1 MFQINRALS
10 PEIVKETF
18 ASKTSSH
25 NLLRKDTFKK
35 RQVHAHYH
43 GTESFLFLRQKIRDL
58 VPVKSKQTESFDFFK
73 SKIKNWVHFDCPC
86 RLCKTYMQQVVFI

>member
-18 ASKTSSH
+18 VSKTSSH
-25 NLLRKDTFKK
+25 NLPRKDTFKK
-35 RQVHAHYH
+35 RQVHPHYH
-43 GTESFLFLRQKIRDL
+43 GTESLAFSGQKIRDL
-58 VPVKSKQTESFDFFK
+58 VPEKSKQSESFDFFK
-73 SKIKNWVHFDCPC
+73 SKIKNWVPFDCLC